1 MDILLGFGV
10 SNVGFPG
17 MKPFSIANIA
27 FSNPEMPAAGSEC
40 PTLLLICFDYVQSVR
55 VIINPPSV

>member
-17 MKPFSIANIA
+17 MNPFSIANIA
-27 FSNPEMPAAGSEC
+27 FSNPEMPAAGPDEC
-40 PTLLLICFDYVQSVR
+40 PLLLLICCDYAR
-55 VIINPPSV
+55 LARIYH